1 MEEHSPGNG
10 FLHFSCAIALRAGGR
25 LHGDVLHISCSAAT
39 WISAVSES
47 LNVMVL
53 YIGDIDRASVGGI
66 VTSLVLS
73 SCALAAVLT
82 AM

>member
-1 MEEHSPGNG
+1 VEERRGNG

-25 LHGDVLHISCSAAT
+25 RHGDVLHIPFSATT
-39 WISAVSES
+39 WISAVSEW

-53 YIGDIDRASVGGI
+53 CIGDIDRASVGGM